1 MRKKRGKKR
10 FMKRPFY
17 MPFFFLAKNFLEMF
31 FKERCQI
38 EEFLQ
43 KLTVMIEELL
53 VTALFSNYN
62 AESF

>member
-1 MRKKRGKKR
+1 
-10 FMKRPFY
+10 MKRPFY